1 MSITVYSL
9 PLFPF
14 GLPPASEFEPLD
26 EPGLLPVP
34 SLPLFGF
41 EPLLLSAESPEP
53 EESDSPD
60 VSVDDEES
68 VSLEVSESDEE
79 FDELEE
85 SWSEDEPLSSESE
98 P

>member
-34 SLPLFGF
+34 SLPLFGL
-41 EPLLLSAESPEP
+41 EPPEVSAESPEL
-53 EESDSPD
+53 EVSDSPD
-60 VSVDDEES
+60 GSVDDEES
-68 VSLEVSESDEE
+68 DSLEVSESDDEL
-79 FDELEE
+79 DELEE
-85 SWSEDEPLSSESE
+85 S
-98 P
+98 